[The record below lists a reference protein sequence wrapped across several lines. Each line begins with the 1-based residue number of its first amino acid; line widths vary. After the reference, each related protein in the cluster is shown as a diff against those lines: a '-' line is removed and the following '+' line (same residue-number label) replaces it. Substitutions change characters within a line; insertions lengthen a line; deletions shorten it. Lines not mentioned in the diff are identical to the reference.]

1 MNFRSS
7 AMDLPLILRSHIIS
21 LIKPMASVVLASS
34 KNTTVSMLALV
45 LSTDSRSA
53 CWINLAMSS
62 SVVPPWTYCNHINIL
77 ITHIC
82 AYISSQ
88 AQYISTLTK
97 QLGDIHGL
105 LLHQKG
111 STVLCKAPA
120 TIQCTMVMV
129 REKKLWLA

>member
-7 AMDLPLILRSHIIS
+7 AIGLPLILRSHIIS

-62 SVVPPWTYCNHINIL
+62 SVVPPWTYCNHINIF
-77 ITHIC
+77 ITHIDVL
-82 AYISSQ
+82 IQ
-88 AQYISTLTK
+88 APK
-97 QLGDIHGL
+97 PN
-105 LLHQKG
+105 
-111 STVLCKAPA
+111 VL
-120 TIQCTMVMV
+120 V
-129 REKKLWLA
+129 LWLSSLETFMAFYCIKKDALLYAKLQLKENIVHHGNT